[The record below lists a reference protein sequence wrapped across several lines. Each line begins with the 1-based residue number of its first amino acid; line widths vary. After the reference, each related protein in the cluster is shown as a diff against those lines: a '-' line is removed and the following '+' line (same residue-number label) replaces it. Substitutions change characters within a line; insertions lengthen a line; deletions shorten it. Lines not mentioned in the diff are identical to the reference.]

1 MNFGLAK
8 SIDSLKGIVYS
19 RPIPHY
25 PSAPAI
31 DLVNPGISL
40 KIYQEITPILNSA
53 YAIHKSDQKD
63 IKFNY
68 DYYHQNSNSVFFFP
82 RRRFVRPL

>member
-53 YAIHKSDQKD
+53 YAIHKSDQKEKD
-63 IKFNY
+63 V
-68 DYYHQNSNSVFFFP
+68 DNSKVLNNI
-82 RRRFVRPL
+82 